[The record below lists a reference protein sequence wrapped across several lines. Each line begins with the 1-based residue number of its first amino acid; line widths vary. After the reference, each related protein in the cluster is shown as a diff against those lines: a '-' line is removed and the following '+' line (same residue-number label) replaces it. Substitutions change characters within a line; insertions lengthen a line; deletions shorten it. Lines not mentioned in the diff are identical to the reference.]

1 MIKKL
6 FIDFMWI
13 GSILFFA
20 KLIMIEQSLGFTIFV
35 LLVESV
41 LIVYLDYLTYDNN
54 WVWLFRLFLFSHFL
68 QFFLWR
74 KRRNFTMT
82 KFKLL
87 NLFKKDYYTVI
98 IDHYMLTKKGDNMMI
113 MEQFHHDEIANVN
126 TSDVKSFYN
135 KLYSSLHK
143 KRMIM
148 TSQ

>member
-54 WVWLFRLFLFSHFL
+54 
-68 QFFLWR
+68 
-74 KRRNFTMT
+74 
-82 KFKLL
+82 
-87 NLFKKDYYTVI
+87 
-98 IDHYMLTKKGDNMMI
+98 
-113 MEQFHHDEIANVN
+113 
-126 TSDVKSFYN
+126 
-135 KLYSSLHK
+135 
-143 KRMIM
+143 
-148 TSQ
+148 